1 MNGNQATKKMGEKVS
16 NKKRDIKYPS
26 QQAIALFSLSARL
39 LIFVFM
45 YFFALQKYGT
55 QVWHKEGAISRRKQ

>member
-1 MNGNQATKKMGEKVS
+1 METRQPRKWGEKVS
-16 NKKRDIKYPS
+16 NKKLGIKYPS
-26 QQAIALFSLSARL
+26 QQAIALFSLSVRL

-55 QVWHKEGAISRRKQ
+55 QIWHKEGAISKRKQ